1 MGVLKNGVGRPSN
14 ETIKKRNILK
24 IVCVIL
30 VLIIIGLICYI
41 LNDKGIIKINNDN
54 KKVTEQNKVK
64 EEKEVVLSDED
75 AKKIVKSVFGNYDQF
90 YEIKYLKTML
100 SKSELKT
107 SFAIENVKEEV
118 DNSEKH
124 DEYTCK
130 ELFGN
135 DIEKVKA
142 EDSDSW
148 KVDGYICDDG
158 LQDLYSYSDVNKQ
171 YKKMFGDSEAAEKH
185 IIKVR
190 GGAYVYS
197 KEKNSYTFLTDKSST
212 DILPMVQGFKNAV
225 IKGNI
230 LTIDYANA
238 NLEDWDGNLILN
250 DGTVVECDDMSNDE
264 AFSKYKDKI
273 DTEYTLVFEK
283 QKDEHYIFKEAK

>member
-1 MGVLKNGVGRPSN
+1 MGVFKNGVGRPSN

-30 VLIIIGLICYI
+30 VVIIIGLICYI
-41 LNDKGIIKINNDN
+41 LNDKGIIKINKDN
-54 KKVTEQNKVK
+54 KKVTEKNKVK
-64 EEKEVVLSDED
+64 EEKELVLSDED

-90 YEIKYLKTML
+90 FEIEYLKTIL
-100 SKSELKT
+100 STSELKT

-118 DNSEKH
+118 DNSEKY

-135 DIEKVKA
+135 DIEKIK
-142 EDSDSW
+142 EEGSDSW
-148 KVDGYICDDG
+148 KVDGYICYDG
-158 LQDLYSYSDVNKQ
+158 LQALYSYSDVNKQ
-171 YKKMFGDSEAAEKH
+171 YKKMFGDSEDAEKH

-197 KEKNSYTFLTDKSST
+197 KEKNSYTPLSDESST
-212 DILPMVQGFKNAV
+212 DSFPMVQGFKNAV
-225 IKGNI
+225 KKGNL
-230 LTIDYANA
+230 LTVDYANA
-238 NLEDWDGNLILN
+238 IFEDYNENLILN
-250 DGTVVECDDMSNDE
+250 DGTLAKCGDMSNDE

-273 DTEYTLVFEK
+273 DTVYTLVFEK
-283 QKDEHYIFKEAK
+283 QSDGTYIFVKVR